1 MRRKEYNK
9 NIKTAEQFR
18 SFKMEGIVKQKI
30 KRKQNN
36 SARCIVCGDQNKASL
51 NYPFYELENGETAAT
66 FRSEDWHQSYPGRM
80 HGGMAAGVLDELI
93 GRAAANGRDDFWGVT
108 VELRLKYKK
117 TIPTEADLK
126 AVARVTRQNRKLFEG
141 TGEILLEDGT
151 VAVEAWG
158 KYMIMPLD
166 KISDGSFEETEWYRI
181 EEDDPEEIDL

>member
-1 MRRKEYNK
+1 M
-9 NIKTAEQFR
+9 
-18 SFKMEGIVKQKI
+18 KQKI

-51 NYPFYELENGETAAT
+51 NCRFYELENGETAAT

-117 TIPTEADLK
+117 PIPTEADLK